1 MLISV
6 VIAAVVAQA
15 APAQDA
21 GTTVTVPAPERLI
34 CQRQDRTGTRMKRTK
49 ICLTQRQWDARRDE
63 ERGADSWRFNDASD
77 AFEVPEDKA
86 APKPKK

>member
-34 CQRQDRTGTRMKRTK
+34 CQRQDRTK